1 MALTLV
7 EVAKELPPGEEFR
20 AAHIIAYASSNMILE
35 ALPLENI
42 KGGAVRYNVEQ
53 TLPGI
58 AFRGVNESWTESTGI
73 INPVVESLVI
83 AGGEAKVDNHI
94 LRTRGE
100 SHLANQVAMKL
111 KALAHAV
118 GHKIIKGDSDADP
131 REFDG
136 LQKRIVGSKKISA
149 RGTAGSSSSATVIS
163 FEKLDELRD
172 LVENP
177 THLIMPRAIR
187 RYLTTGARDPAQST
201 HFSMDYD
208 SSLGRR
214 VERWDDLAL
223 LYADRNKDQYA
234 TLAFDE
240 ADAGGAGSTFASVY
254 CVSFADGGVTG
265 IQSGAPIVENLGSF
279 QASPVQGVRMEWD
292 VGLAVWG
299 PHSCARLA
307 GIAAGAAVNKAPTS

>member
-7 EVAKELPPGEEFR
+7 EAVKRDPNMDDFR
-20 AAHIIAYASSNMILE
+20 REVIQAYARSNMILE
-35 ALPLENI
+35 ALPLTTI
-42 KGGAVRYNVEQ
+42 TGGAVRYNIEQ

-94 LRTRGE
+94 LRTRGTE
-100 SHLANQVAMKL
+100 QMAAQVAMKL
-111 KALAHAV
+111 KAMAHSV
-118 GHKIIKGDSDADP
+118 GHKLIKGDSDADP

-136 LQKRIVGSKKISA
+136 LQKRIVGGKKISA

-187 RYLTTGARDPAQST
+187 RYLTTGARDPGQST

-214 VERWDDLAL
+214 VERWDDLEL
-223 LYADRNKDQYA
+223 LYADRNNDQYA

-240 ADAGGAGSTFASVY
+240 ADAGGAGSTYASVY
-254 CVSFADGGVTG
+254 CVSFSDGGVTG
-265 IQSGAPIVENLGSF
+265 IQSSPPIVEDLGSF